1 MSSNIL
7 LVDDDP
13 HLLGAY
19 QRQLRK
25 LYNVHTAQGPEE
37 GLAAFSNHAYAVVVS
52 DMRMPVMN
60 GLQFLARVREISPQ
74 TVCVVLTGDAG
85 SISAEKVE
93 TSEHI
98 FRFLYKPCS
107 RESLT
112 KCLEEALE
120 EHGRISAE
128 KGNGPSADDEPAR
141 ATIGSPCVG

>member
-1 MSSNIL
+1 MSSIIL

-25 LYNVHTAQGPEE
+25 RYNVHTAQGPEE
-37 GLAAFSNHAYAVVVS
+37 GLTAFSKHPYAVVVS
-52 DMRMPVMN
+52 DMRMPGMN
-60 GLQFLARVREISPQ
+60 GLQFLARVREVSPQ
-74 TVCVVLTGDAG
+74 TVRIILTGDAG
-85 SISAEKVE
+85 SISAEKAE
-93 TSEHI
+93 TGEHV

-120 EHGRISAE
+120 EHARICEAGRNSP
-128 KGNGPSADDEPAR
+128 KADEEPR
-141 ATIGSPCVG
+141 HATIGSLRIE